1 MGALVYFLCAAAA
14 LGCAILL
21 LRGYARSRFRLLL
34 WSGVCFS
41 FLTAS
46 NALIAIDLIAF
57 PEVSLFL
64 IRNLTTLTGMAFLLW
79 GLIWDSR

>member
-1 MGALVYFLCAAAA
+1 
-14 LGCAILL
+14 
-21 LRGYARSRFRLLL
+21 
-34 WSGVCFS
+34 
-41 FLTAS
+41 LTVS

-64 IRNLTTLTGMAFLLW
+64 LRNLTTLAGMGFLLW